1 MHPVRIW
8 VAGVPLEHVRVI
20 EHIRGNKW
28 KTAWIEP
35 NPGLFIT
42 LNPASWFA
50 CGRTEKR
57 FFERKRTA
65 RGSSNGTRTKDIQ
78 KTRQL
83 PTP

>member
-1 MHPVRIW
+1 MHPVRKW

-35 NPGLFIT
+35 NPWLVHYA
-42 LNPASWFA
+42 ASWFA

-65 RGSSNGTRTKDIQ
+65 RGSSNGTRTKEIQ
-78 KTRQL
+78 RTRQS